1 MANQIRKYELDAIA
15 EEVVSKLTEKAKQ
28 VQSDLEKQS
37 DYKQI
42 QEQLKVINALQ
53 DQEED
58 ISKRIS
64 EHVDKLKKI
73 IKTYNKGLNDN
84 FSLEHNSYNSYMYE
98 KDSVSWNTETW
109 KLKDQVNNKLAIAL
123 MSPDARN
130 RMSEVIKEVVDSLS

>member
-42 QEQLKVINALQ
+42 EEQLKVINALQ

-58 ISKRIS
+58 IQKRVS
-64 EHVDKLKKI
+64 DHVEKLKEFL
-73 IKTYNKGLNDN
+73 KTYNKGLNDN
-84 FSLEHNSYNSYMYE
+84 FSLCHESYNRYGNE
-98 KDSVSWNTETW
+98 RDSVSWSTETW
-109 KLKDQVNNKLAIAL
+109 KLRDQVNNKLAIAL

-130 RMSEVIKEVVDSLS
+130 RMSEVIQEVVDNLS

>member
-42 QEQLKVINALQ
+42 QEVIKIINRLQ
-53 DQEED
+53 DEEKD
-58 ISKRIS
+58 IKKRIS
-64 EHVDKLKKI
+64 IRAEELKEFLE
-73 IKTYNKGLNDN
+73 TYNQGLNQN
-84 FSLEHNSYNSYMYE
+84 FRLNHNSYTAYSHI
-98 KDSVSWNTETW
+98 KDSVEWSFETW

-130 RMSEVIKEVVDSLS
+130 RMSEVIQEVVDSLS

>member
-42 QEQLKVINALQ
+42 QEVIKIINRLQ
-53 DQEED
+53 DQEKD
-58 ISKRIS
+58 IDQRIS
-64 EHVDKLKKI
+64 IRRKELKEFLEI
-73 IKTYNKGLNDN
+73 YNQGLNQNLRLD
-84 FSLEHNSYNSYMYE
+84 HNSYGAYCDT
-98 KDSVSWNTETW
+98 KDSVSWTLETW
-109 KLKDQVNNKLAIAL
+109 HIKDQVNNKLAIAL

-130 RMSEVIKEVVDSLS
+130 RMSEVIQEVVESLS